1 MNMNRL
7 NIFQLVPD
15 LLRVFEMNLTE
26 CRMVTTLKD
35 VKLMVL
41 MRELL
46 FVLALE
52 KGGSMGYYSV
62 F

>member
-52 KGGSMGYYSV
+52 KGVSMGY
-62 F
+62 

>member
-1 MNMNRL
+1 MNRL

-26 CRMVTTLKD
+26 CRMVTTLSD

>member
-26 CRMVTTLKD
+26 CRMVTTLSD

-52 KGGSMGYYSV
+52 KGVSMGY
-62 F
+62 